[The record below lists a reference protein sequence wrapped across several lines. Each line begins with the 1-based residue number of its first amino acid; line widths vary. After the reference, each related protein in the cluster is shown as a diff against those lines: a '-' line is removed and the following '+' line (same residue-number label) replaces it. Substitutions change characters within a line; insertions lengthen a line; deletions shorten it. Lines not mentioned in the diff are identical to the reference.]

1 MYGFYYD
8 PTYIMVLIGVV
19 ICMLASANINRT
31 FQKYSRIRSHS
42 GMTGRE
48 AAERLLHAN
57 GIYDVTV
64 QHVAGNLTDHY
75 DPRNKTLN
83 LSDSTYASTSV
94 AAIGVAAHE
103 CGHAVQHAN
112 GYAPLKIRGSLVP
125 VANFGSTLA
134 WPLILIGFL
143 IQGNASVLLINLGI
157 LLFSAA
163 VLFQIVTLPVEFN
176 ASSRALKSLETNG
189 ILYTEEVADTRKVL
203 RAAAL
208 TYVAS
213 AASAILQL
221 LRLILISGGEDEMT
235 KAINE
240 REIVLEVLLEI
251 TEHGMYSHIVLRD
264 VLNKYQY
271 LEKKERS
278 FITRVT
284 EGTLEH
290 MMEIDYI
297 LDQFSKVKVKKM
309 KPVIRNIMRSAVYQ
323 MKYMDSV
330 PVSAACNEAVKLA
343 ARKGFG
349 SLRGFVNGV
358 LRNVARNLD
367 QIAYPTEPLKR
378 LSIQY
383 SMPEWI
389 LNLWLKAYDS
399 DIVEQMLQ
407 AFQRETPLTIRCN
420 LRMVTPKQLKEH
432 LEAEGVTVKVHPYLE
447 YAFHISGFDYLG
459 DLESFQNGE
468 FFSTRYQFHACK

>member
-8 PTYIMVLIGVV
+8 PTYVMVLIGVV
-19 ICMLASANINRT
+19 ICMLASANVNRT

-64 QHVAGNLTDHY
+64 QRVAGNLTDHY

-176 ASSRALKSLETNG
+176 ASSRALKALETNT
-189 ILYTEEVADTRKVL
+189 LYR
-203 RAAAL
+203 RSSR
-208 TYVAS
+208 Y
-213 AASAILQL
+213 
-221 LRLILISGGEDEMT
+221 
-235 KAINE
+235 
-240 REIVLEVLLEI
+240 
-251 TEHGMYSHIVLRD
+251 
-264 VLNKYQY
+264 
-271 LEKKERS
+271 KKS
-278 FITRVT
+278 TACSS
-284 EGTLEH
+284 
-290 MMEIDYI
+290 ID
-297 LDQFSKVKVKKM
+297 LCGK
-309 KPVIRNIMRSAVYQ
+309 
-323 MKYMDSV
+323 
-330 PVSAACNEAVKLA
+330 C
-343 ARKGFG
+343 GFCY
-349 SLRGFVNGV
+349 FT
-358 LRNVARNLD
+358 AF
-367 QIAYPTEPLKR
+367 T
-378 LSIQY
+378 
-383 SMPEWI
+383 
-389 LNLWLKAYDS
+389 S
-399 DIVEQMLQ
+399 DIN
-407 AFQRETPLTIRCN
+407 FRRKKT
-420 LRMVTPKQLKEH
+420 K
-432 LEAEGVTVKVHPYLE
+432 
-447 YAFHISGFDYLG
+447 
-459 DLESFQNGE
+459 
-468 FFSTRYQFHACK
+468 

>member
-8 PTYIMVLIGVV
+8 PTYVMVLIGVV

-221 LRLILISGGEDEMT
+221 LRLILISGG
-235 KAINE
+235 
-240 REIVLEVLLEI
+240 R
-251 TEHGMYSHIVLRD
+251 R
-264 VLNKYQY
+264 
-271 LEKKERS
+271 
-278 FITRVT
+278 
-284 EGTLEH
+284 
-290 MMEIDYI
+290 
-297 LDQFSKVKVKKM
+297 
-309 KPVIRNIMRSAVYQ
+309 RN
-323 MKYMDSV
+323 D
-330 PVSAACNEAVKLA
+330 
-343 ARKGFG
+343 
-349 SLRGFVNGV
+349 
-358 LRNVARNLD
+358 
-367 QIAYPTEPLKR
+367 
-378 LSIQY
+378 
-383 SMPEWI
+383 
-389 LNLWLKAYDS
+389 
-399 DIVEQMLQ
+399 
-407 AFQRETPLTIRCN
+407 
-420 LRMVTPKQLKEH
+420 
-432 LEAEGVTVKVHPYLE
+432 
-447 YAFHISGFDYLG
+447 
-459 DLESFQNGE
+459 
-468 FFSTRYQFHACK
+468 

>member
-8 PTYIMVLIGVV
+8 PTYVMVLIGVV
-19 ICMLASANINRT
+19 ICMLASANVNRT

-64 QHVAGNLTDHY
+64 QRVAGNLTDHY

-112 GYAPLKIRGSLVP
+112 GYTPLKIRGSLVP

-221 LRLILISGGEDEMT
+221 LRLILISGG
-235 KAINE
+235 
-240 REIVLEVLLEI
+240 R
-251 TEHGMYSHIVLRD
+251 R
-264 VLNKYQY
+264 
-271 LEKKERS
+271 
-278 FITRVT
+278 
-284 EGTLEH
+284 
-290 MMEIDYI
+290 
-297 LDQFSKVKVKKM
+297 
-309 KPVIRNIMRSAVYQ
+309 RN
-323 MKYMDSV
+323 D
-330 PVSAACNEAVKLA
+330 
-343 ARKGFG
+343 
-349 SLRGFVNGV
+349 
-358 LRNVARNLD
+358 
-367 QIAYPTEPLKR
+367 
-378 LSIQY
+378 
-383 SMPEWI
+383 
-389 LNLWLKAYDS
+389 
-399 DIVEQMLQ
+399 
-407 AFQRETPLTIRCN
+407 
-420 LRMVTPKQLKEH
+420 
-432 LEAEGVTVKVHPYLE
+432 
-447 YAFHISGFDYLG
+447 
-459 DLESFQNGE
+459 
-468 FFSTRYQFHACK
+468 